1 MPIVTM
7 ASVSTATSHHLYM
20 YIVILHEISNLVAY
34 YIFYISISY
43 KHLGYVLNYLCLAPE
58 VTIEFGARTF
68 TTDEDNGTVTVNLA
82 RRTGTLSDNI
92 TVCINVTM
100 IMDSAVIQRMYE
112 YK

>member
-20 YIVILHEISNLVAY
+20 YIVILYEISNLVAY

-43 KHLGYVLNYLCLAPE
+43 KHLGYVLNYLCIVPE

-82 RRTGTLSDNI
+82 RTGTLSDSI

-100 IMDSAVIQRMYE
+100 IMDPDILQCMYE